1 VDARSHTQQV
11 VVGEVTDDD
20 VALLGQGSDCPD
32 IRSKMGQTSF
42 LDKAGLGPPATS
54 EASLEVATTDKEQP
68 SVDPVLVE
76 GTTAELGH
84 GTCAGPLVSEY
95 DHAHLHVLE
104 NSPFFIFS
112 PDHVRRGRARK

>member
-1 VDARSHTQQV
+1 
-11 VVGEVTDDD
+11 
-20 VALLGQGSDCPD
+20 
-32 IRSKMGQTSF
+32 MGQTSF

-54 EASLEVATTDKEQP
+54 EASLEVAPANEEQP
-68 SVDPVLVE
+68 RIDPCAVE
-76 GTTAELGH
+76 SPTVELGH
-84 GTCAGPLVSEY
+84 GTRAGPFVGEY